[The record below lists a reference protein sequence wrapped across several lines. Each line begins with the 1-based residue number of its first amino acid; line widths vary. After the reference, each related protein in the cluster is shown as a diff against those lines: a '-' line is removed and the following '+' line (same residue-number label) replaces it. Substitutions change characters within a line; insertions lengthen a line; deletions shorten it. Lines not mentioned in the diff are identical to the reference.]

1 MDDQMANQFFKS
13 RARLSRLLGRSFP
26 DASDQEVEDALSD
39 ALVVVYSRPR
49 PALGSLCG
57 LLYTIAWRR
66 LRGVFRGHA
75 RRFNQS
81 LALVEERSLQQAA
94 SQDVVVS
101 ASRWLSHFE
110 GAIAEH
116 GKSQA
121 DALRRA
127 LLNKMETGD
136 PDGVVAARH
145 GLTRGRLNRAW
156 NLFLDRLLE
165 G

>member
-1 MDDQMANQFFKS
+1 MDDQMADQFFKS

-26 DASDQEVEDALSD
+26 DASEQEVEDALSD
-39 ALVVVYSRPR
+39 ALVVMYSRAH
-49 PALGSLCG
+49 PALGSVNG

-145 GLTRGRLNRAW
+145 GLTRARLNRAW
-156 NLFLDRLLE
+156 NLFLERLLE